1 MKRFNP
7 VTYPLPSGLNNS
19 APSSMTP
26 ACTDEPKIN
35 GAISKPNFWCCSK
48 NLIKDGWL
56 NLPKTSL
63 ILNGISDMFVDL
75 KMFSLIC
82 IEQESVFDVGISKKR
97 RTEYNT
103 WH

>member
-1 MKRFNP
+1 
-7 VTYPLPSGLNNS
+7 
-19 APSSMTP
+19 
-26 ACTDEPKIN
+26 
-35 GAISKPNFWCCSK
+35 
-48 NLIKDGWL
+48 
-56 NLPKTSL
+56 LPKTSL